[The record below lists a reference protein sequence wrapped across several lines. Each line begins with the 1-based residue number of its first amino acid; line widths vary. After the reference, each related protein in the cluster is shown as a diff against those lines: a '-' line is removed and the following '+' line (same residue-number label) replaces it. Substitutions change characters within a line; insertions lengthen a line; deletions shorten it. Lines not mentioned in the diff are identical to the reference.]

1 MTALRQGGVIALFGF
16 LYGWDV
22 WEALGNLVGLE
33 PFYAAFGIPDSVPWV
48 LLWVGVLLPVVV
60 AGLSLWVW
68 RFLDSLLE
76 RFSVVLLGWATVGA
90 LSLSISAIE
99 QAWRA
104 SALQGL
110 IG

>member
-1 MTALRQGGVIALFGF
+1 MMSLRYAGVLVVFVFLF
-16 LYGWDV
+16 GWDV

-48 LLWVGVLLPVVV
+48 LLWVGVSLPVVAFGV
-60 AGLSLWVW
+60 SLWLW
-68 RFLDSLLE
+68 RSLDTLIE
-76 RFSVVLLGWATVGA
+76 RFSVLLLGWATVGA

-104 SALQGL
+104 SALQAL

>member
-1 MTALRQGGVIALFGF
+1 
-16 LYGWDV
+16 
-22 WEALGNLVGLE
+22 
-33 PFYAAFGIPDSVPWV
+33 
-48 LLWVGVLLPVVV
+48 VVV
-60 AGLSLWVW
+60 AGLSFWVW

>member
-1 MTALRQGGVIALFGF
+1 MRGLRSGAVIAVFALLF
-16 LYGWDV
+16 GWDV

-33 PFYAAFGIPDSVPWV
+33 PFYAAFGIPEAVPWL
-48 LLWVGVLLPVVV
+48 LLWVGVSLPVV
-60 AGLSLWVW
+60 AFGISLWLW
-68 RFLDSLLE
+68 WSLDSLIE
-76 RFSVVLLGWATVGA
+76 RCSVLLLGWATVGA

-104 SALQGL
+104 SALQAL